1 MDAQAMIASH
11 LTAHD
16 VTLAAGWLAA
26 GAAIGAVHFMSLR
39 WNVRMLAAGRS
50 LLPAVAV
57 QLARF
62 AFIGAALAAIAI
74 YFGALP
80 LLAATAGILAARTVI
95 IRLESL
101 SP

>member
-16 VTLAAGWLAA
+16 VALAAGWLAA
-26 GAAIGAVHFMSLR
+26 GAAIGAIHFTSLR

-50 LLPAVAV
+50 PLPAVAV

-62 AFIGAALAAIAI
+62 AAFGVALAAIAS
-74 YFGALP
+74 YSGALP
-80 LLAATAGILAARTVI
+80 LLAATAGILAARTLI
-95 IRLESL
+95 IRMET
-101 SP
+101 